1 VAAQGKLI
9 DVKGLQTVDRALK
22 QVAPDLRRE
31 MFREVGSLVKTRV
44 SAAKAQTPYRRKRP
58 SSQTSNVHLRT
69 GTRLTKAGSK
79 VSVAAGGGSRKQGLF
94 GFQAVSLAAHATIM
108 DLGKPQGPV
117 TRGIEAK
124 YGPAPRFLGRQFL
137 PSGQGG
143 TQMWRQSRNIVER
156 YIGQLNSRIESQA
169 VA

>member
-1 VAAQGKLI
+1 VKQGALI
-9 DVKGLQTVDRALK
+9 DVKGLQTVDRALRA
-22 QVAPDLRRE
+22 VAPDLRRDK
-31 MFREVGSLVKTRV
+31 FREIGTKVKGRV
-44 SAAKAQTPYRRKRP
+44 TAAKTETPYRRKRP
-58 SSQTSNVHLRT
+58 PSQAASVHLRT

-108 DLGKPQGPV
+108 DLGKPKGPV

-124 YGPAPRFLGRQFL
+124 YGPAPRVLGRQFL

-143 TQMWRQSRNIVER
+143 TQMWRQSRNIVES
-156 YIGQLNSRIESQA
+156 YIARLNARIESQA

>member
-1 VAAQGKLI
+1 MLQGQLI
-9 DVKGLQTVDRALK
+9 DVKGLQTIDRALK
-22 QVAPDLRRE
+22 QVAPDLRRD
-31 MFREVGSLVKTRV
+31 MFREIGGLVKTRV
-44 SAAKAQTPYRRKRP
+44 SAAKAETPYRRKRP
-58 SSQTSNVHLRT
+58 PGQSANVHLRT

-108 DLGKPQGPV
+108 DVAKNGGPII
-117 TRGIEAK
+117 RGIEAK

-143 TQMWRQSRNIVER
+143 TLLWRQSRAIVER
-156 YIGQLNSRIESQA
+156 YIGQLNNRIEA
-169 VA
+169 AA

>member
-1 VAAQGKLI
+1 
-9 DVKGLQTVDRALK
+9 
-22 QVAPDLRRE
+22 
-31 MFREVGSLVKTRV
+31 
-44 SAAKAQTPYRRKRP
+44 
-58 SSQTSNVHLRT
+58 
-69 GTRLTKAGSK
+69 LTKAGSK
-79 VSVAAGGGSRKQGLF
+79 LSVSAGGGSRKQGLF

-108 DLGKPQGPV
+108 DLGKPKGPV

-143 TQMWRQSRNIVER
+143 TQMWRQSRTIVES
-156 YIGQLNSRIESQA
+156 YIARLNARIETQA

>member
-1 VAAQGKLI
+1 MVAQGRLI
-9 DVKGLQTVDRALK
+9 DVKGLQTVDRALRK
-22 QVAPDLRRE
+22 VAPDLRRE
-31 MFREVGSLVKTRV
+31 MFREIGGMVKGRV
-44 SAAKAQTPYRRKRP
+44 SAAKAETPYRRKRP
-58 SSQTSNVHLRT
+58 PSQVANTHLRT

-79 VSVAAGGGSRKQGLF
+79 VSIAAGGGSRKQGLF
-94 GFQAVSLAAHATIM
+94 SFQAVSLAAHATIM

-124 YGPAPRFLGRQFL
+124 YGSAPRFLGRQFL

-143 TQMWRQSRNIVER
+143 TQMWRQSKSIVES
-156 YIGQLNSRIESQA
+156 YIAKLNARIESQA

>member
-1 VAAQGKLI
+1 MQQGRLI

-22 QVAPDLRRE
+22 AVAPDLRRE
-31 MFREVGSLVKTRV
+31 MFREVGQLVKARV
-44 SAAKAQTPYRRKRP
+44 AAAKADTPYRRKRP
-58 SSQTSNVHLRT
+58 PSQAAKVHLRT

-94 GFQAVSLAAHATIM
+94 GFQAVSLAPHATIM

-143 TQMWRQSRNIVER
+143 TLMWRQSKNIVER
-156 YIGQLNSRIESQA
+156 YIAQLNSRIEA
-169 VA
+169 AA